1 MIHGTCSLCGGP
13 VATPAMWS
21 GVLPPT
27 PTCQRCGATPREAHG
42 PVIDM
47 VRRPQQQGRPMQVQI
62 GVPVPGTTTSPS
74 PFPLHPVDWSK
85 VR

>member
-13 VATPAMWS
+13 VTTPATWL
-21 GVLPPT
+21 GVMPPT
-27 PTCQRCGATPREAHG
+27 PTCQRCGATQREAHG

-47 VRRPQQQGRPMQVQI
+47 VKRPHQQQGVRPAN
-62 GVPVPGTTTSPS
+62 PPAGTRQDGR
-74 PFPLHPVDWSK
+74 FKRFVDWTK